1 MNANIDFD
9 ALLKQA
15 KEASERAYTPY
26 SGYRVGAALL
36 CFDGSVFTGCNV
48 ENASYSLTSCAER
61 NAVYQ
66 AVNAGHKDLIGL
78 AIYVD
83 DELLFPPCGACRQVL
98 FEFNPE
104 LPVLYANKEQS
115 VLTDLV
121 TLLPQAFSLSES

>member
-9 ALLKQA
+9 ALLKLA
-15 KEASERAYTPY
+15 KEAAERAYSPY

-36 CFDGSVFTGCNV
+36 CSDGSVFSGCNV
-48 ENASYSLTSCAER
+48 ENASFSLTICAER
-61 NAVYQ
+61 NAVFQ
-66 AVNAGHKDLIGL
+66 AVNAGHRDLIGL

-83 DELLFPPCGACRQVL
+83 DDLLFPPCGACRQVL

-121 TLLPQAFSLSES
+121 TLLPQAFSLSEP